1 MKTYKIH
8 HKSFSRNIAAIEHI
22 KVYVMEFYVLLLLT
36 VLTTVLADSDDIQAP
51 TGQVRQFTYNSQY
64 PVDLQYDF
72 SLLNPQLQYPQFSG
86 TPRVQPQVF
95 IYPGGT
101 SGQPFLLQPG
111 APPGNFLIPQPQPG
125 FVLRDVPATR
135 PDVFVSGYP
144 KPAYVPPIN
153 KDAEEIPTSP
163 GMVNPTTSLGRKP
176 EKLETF
182 DEKPEIEQ
190 PTAGEVDVLAS
201 ADRTLGRTPS
211 LKPGHRFFILN
222 GQPLFSNYP
231 LPQFANS
238 PFQPSGNEFAPVD
251 REFYTFRQHG
261 PPFLPEGFSKQQSSD
276 FSNKGPL
283 PDLFVRNSV
292 TGQINGAKQHNYQNP
307 QNEIR
312 NNQNFVSLNQRNQPT
327 PDILFK
333 TLEVLPYRKQ
343 NYERI
348 PQTRNNIREGY
359 PSLKLTPIEVPD
371 AEDENLFNGE
381 LEDSRKDKES
391 ITVSEKP
398 EAVQEPISEES
409 PTPQKA
415 EEPSISRS
423 QPNALALAGPG
434 GIAAA
439 APRATALT
447 GEQRGICF

>member
-1 MKTYKIH
+1 M
-8 HKSFSRNIAAIEHI
+8 
-22 KVYVMEFYVLLLLT
+22 
-36 VLTTVLADSDDIQAP
+36 
-51 TGQVRQFTYNSQY
+51 
-64 PVDLQYDF
+64 
-72 SLLNPQLQYPQFSG
+72 
-86 TPRVQPQVF
+86 
-95 IYPGGT
+95 
-101 SGQPFLLQPG
+101 
-111 APPGNFLIPQPQPG
+111 
-125 FVLRDVPATR
+125 
-135 PDVFVSGYP
+135 
-144 KPAYVPPIN
+144 
-153 KDAEEIPTSP
+153 
-163 GMVNPTTSLGRKP
+163 
-176 EKLETF
+176 
-182 DEKPEIEQ
+182 
-190 PTAGEVDVLAS
+190 
-201 ADRTLGRTPS
+201 
-211 LKPGHRFFILN
+211 
-222 GQPLFSNYP
+222 
-231 LPQFANS
+231 PQFANS

-398 EAVQEPISEES
+398 EAVQEPISE
-409 PTPQKA
+409 
-415 EEPSISRS
+415 
-423 QPNALALAGPG
+423 GM
-434 GIAAA
+434 
-439 APRATALT
+439 
-447 GEQRGICF
+447 